1 MEELIACRFI
11 NAKLMTAKQIGHL
24 LTRYFFF
31 AWVEQILVYR
41 KWANKNQWH
50 SACVKGFAVLLAV
63 IVGECCWWLAAVGQ
77 ITISNWPLPFFMIMF
92 TLNLFFIG
100 IFKFDGIFAVPDRI
114 GLLHSNE
121 PLSFTEV
128 ADPRENSFVLGDR
141 GKEHGGYYWM
151 DWLSPT
157 QEQHFRI
164 VGGVSYGRDQLKRLL
179 LRNSFVSQ
187 TIAFM
192 CDWAAYSGESFA
204 DFIGTKGII
213 VVEAQHQ
220 IAKAVDFVYEIYSER
235 YSLRSKRDEYDNSI
249 RILLFI
255 DEDLMELLEH
265 PEADAPTSMQKTG
278 AQLRELATCA
288 KTHNIHIIAYAKPN
302 RLPNSLESELQA
314 YFKDI
319 VYSYQARVQTPEGG
333 FATIES
339 KHPPFYSVAAVRHQ
353 HETYVMKIPTVAEA
367 PKAWIEAQFES
378 FGEAVHDMYAD
389 AMRHCSKG
397 KYEPR
402 EKREIIVGGETVKAN
417 EWQKA
422 EAA

>member
-1 MEELIACRFI
+1 
-11 NAKLMTAKQIGHL
+11 MTAKRFGHL

-41 KWANKNQWH
+41 KWANRLQWRR
-50 SACVKGFAVLLAV
+50 ACIKGFIVGILV
-63 IVGECCWWLAAVGQ
+63 VVGECCWWLAAVGQ

-92 TLNLFFIG
+92 TFNLFFVG
-100 IFKFDGIFAVPDRI
+100 IFKFNGIFAVPDRI

-164 VGGVSYGRDQLKRLL
+164 VGGVSYGRDQLKRFL
-179 LRNSFVSQ
+179 LRNSFVSP

-192 CDWAAYSGESFA
+192 CDWAAYSGESFS
-204 DFIGTKGII
+204 DFIGTQGII
-213 VVEAQHQ
+213 VVEKQHQ
-220 IAKAVDFVYEIYSER
+220 IAKAIDFVYDVYGER
-235 YSLRSKRDEYDNSI
+235 YSLRSRKDEYDNSI

-255 DEDLMELLEH
+255 DEELMELLEH
-265 PEADAPTSMQKTG
+265 PEAETPESMRKIG

-314 YFKDI
+314 HFKDI

-353 HETYVMKIPTVAEA
+353 HETYILKIPTVPEA
-367 PKAWIEAQFES
+367 PREWIEKQFES
-378 FGEAVHDMYAD
+378 FDDKVHDMYAD
-389 AMRHCSKG
+389 AMKHCSKG

-402 EKREIIVGGETVKAN
+402 EKRKIIVGGEEVKAT
-417 EWQKA
+417 EWQRA

>member
-1 MEELIACRFI
+1 
-11 NAKLMTAKQIGHL
+11 MTAKRFGHL

-41 KWANKNQWH
+41 KWANHLQWRR
-50 SACVKGFAVLLAV
+50 ACVRGLAVLLAV
-63 IVGECCWWLAAVGQ
+63 VGGVILYWMGAFSKSIV
-77 ITISNWPLPFFMIMF
+77 TSNALPFFF
-92 TLNLFFIG
+92 LFLFNSCVLLNIFYIG

-141 GKEHGGYYWM
+141 GKEHGGYYWI

-157 QEQHFRI
+157 QEQHFRV
-164 VGGVSYGRDQLKRLL
+164 VGGVSYGRDQLKRFL
-179 LRNSFVSQ
+179 LRNSFVSP

-192 CDWAAYSGESFA
+192 CDWAAYSGESFS
-204 DFIGTKGII
+204 DFIGTQGII
-213 VVEAQHQ
+213 VVEKQHQ
-220 IAKAVDFVYEIYSER
+220 IAKAIDFVYDVYGER
-235 YSLRSKRDEYDNSI
+235 YSLRSRKDEYDNSI

-255 DEDLMELLEH
+255 DEELMELLEH
-265 PEADAPTSMQKTG
+265 PESETPESMRKIG

-314 YFKDI
+314 HFKDI
-319 VYSYQARVQTPEGG
+319 VYSYQARVQAPEGG

-367 PKAWIEAQFES
+367 PKAWIEAQFDS
-378 FGEAVHDMYAD
+378 FDEAVHDMYAD
-389 AMRHCSKG
+389 ALRHCSKG

-402 EKREIIVGGETVKAN
+402 EKREIVVAGETVKAT
-417 EWQKA
+417 EWQK

>member
-1 MEELIACRFI
+1 MAGV
-11 NAKLMTAKQIGHL
+11 TAKTFGHL

-31 AWVEQILVYR
+31 AWVEQILVYW
-41 KWANKNQWH
+41 KWANRLQWRR
-50 SACVKGFAVLLAV
+50 ACVKGFVVGLLV
-63 IVGECCWWLAAVGQ
+63 VVGECCWWLAAVGQ

-92 TLNLFFIG
+92 TLNLFFVG

-141 GKEHGGYYWM
+141 GKEHGGYYWI

-157 QEQHFRI
+157 QEQHYRV
-164 VGGVSYGRDQLKRLL
+164 VGGLGYGRNEFKRLV

-192 CDWAAYSGESFA
+192 CDWTTGGGESFR

-220 IAKAVDFVYEIYSER
+220 IAKAIDFVYDIYQDR
-235 YSLRSKRDEYDNSI
+235 YSLRSKPDQYDNSI

-255 DEDLMELLEH
+255 DESLMELLEH
-265 PEADAPTSMQKTG
+265 PDAETPSSMTKIG
-278 AQLRELATCA
+278 AQLMELATNA
-288 KTHNIHIIAYAKPN
+288 KNHNIHIIAYAPPH
-302 RLPNSLESELQA
+302 RGPNSMRADLQA
-314 YFKDI
+314 HFKDI
-319 VYSYQARVQTPEGG
+319 IYSFTIKVEKPEGG
-333 FATIES
+333 FGVWRS
-339 KHPPFYSVAAVRHQ
+339 QHPAFYSVAAVTHQ
-353 HETYVMKIPTVAEA
+353 HETYIMKIPTVAEA
-367 PKAWIEAQFES
+367 PKEWIESQFNS
-378 FGEAVHDMYAD
+378 FDEVVHDMYAD
-389 AMRHCSKG
+389 ALRHCSKG

-402 EKREIIVGGETVKAN
+402 EKREIVVAGETVKAT
-417 EWQKA
+417 EWQKEVA
-422 EAA
+422 